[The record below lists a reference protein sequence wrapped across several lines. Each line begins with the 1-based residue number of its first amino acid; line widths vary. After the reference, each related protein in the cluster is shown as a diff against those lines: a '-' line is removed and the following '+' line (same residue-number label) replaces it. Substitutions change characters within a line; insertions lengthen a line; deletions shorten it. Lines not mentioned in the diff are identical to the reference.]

1 MGFSLCGMTL
11 IFQSRRRIGM
21 SAGYVPSPYLV
32 NLQSLQNFNS
42 NITGLDPLTVLTNS
56 VANIQQ
62 MVNFDQKRIFIN
74 TISKF
79 NQIPIQVTDPINL
92 SNVNLFQNGSLFTG
106 SGTNIGASGGLSISS
121 GGTSLYLT
129 STTSASS
136 IAIGFQI
143 GSKTVFSFDGRGRAL
158 YTDPS
163 GNISTGANRFVI
175 SSATLVADKVQFL
188 GNAEAG
194 KVLTALDVSGTGVW
208 NHVSTMRADT
218 TSVSLSSGGVFFRT
232 EGQDAGRLD
241 SHRNWYFGSNALVGN
256 NDLVGSNDVSVFGG
270 AIRYQGG
277 GQPAVGA
284 YLMVA
289 DSLGTLKVSSMS
301 VGPSSFIIGDQIQS
315 GGMSVRADGTNNFV
329 AVTTGSSEI
338 ARFNA
343 TGLDLAGSAVVR
355 GDLYISTVN
364 AIKDYVL
371 TAQDTGGK
379 IELKAPYRLF
389 TGLSAQEFALST
401 GTGAFHT
408 TFNNEEIRF
417 STGGTFYGANGSY
430 DIDVNGFSASEKFS
444 SRGGPLRFFINKTT
458 EVLRVGTNGYI
469 GIGTTAPIVPL
480 QVVGSINASGSLE
493 IGGIGQFGGAVTA
506 TSFSGDGSA
515 LTNIQTINVG
525 FGTNRLD
532 IFQNTTR
539 QVTGELQI
547 AVSSLSSNLISSVTS
562 LGNLIGSGSG
572 KGDVTSTNLTST
584 VAGLGTIG
592 YLSTVPSIFI
602 SSASLFSTLEGLGT
616 FGYLS
621 SGGGQPALTS
631 SLKGLGTMNYIS
643 SSQFLSS
650 FQGIKEGGFSFD
662 KKATLRF
669 PSTVGAIAVGYK
681 ATGDLSGAIDVNGLI
696 FSGGLRGNAAPF
708 GLGVGQSTT
717 ASLFGYGIT
726 GGQGWKFG
734 IQGDVDISGNI
745 YKNGVLYNLNGIP
758 DVYWK
763 RTPGKS
769 DIFFADGSVGIGV
782 INPSYPLDIAGKI
795 RCYGVDVIPGPGPI
809 TSTSQGTYV
818 SPWLY
823 QGTNIY
829 FNLGSVGIGTGLSSI
844 STTISLDVS
853 GSVRHHN
860 GSFYMEKG
868 SKTLG
873 VGKHFGSD
881 ISGTLDVSGVI
892 HGDYLEVNNT
902 GKFGGTVTA
911 QSFLSLS
918 DRRYK
923 EDIQRLGSP
932 WALLQ
937 GIRGHRYKWKSSGL
951 HDIGLIAQ
959 DVLET
964 LPEAVGGTMEDGL
977 SVSYD
982 KLIPVLVECI
992 HDLRKELA
1000 DLKLALK
1007 K

>member
-1 MGFSLCGMTL
+1 
-11 IFQSRRRIGM
+11 M

-79 NQIPIQVTDPINL
+79 NQSPIQVTDPINL

-106 SGTNIGASGGLSISS
+106 SGTSVGASGGLSISS
-121 GGTSLYLT
+121 GGTSIYLT

-469 GIGTTAPIVPL
+469 GIGTTAPTVPL

-937 GIRGHRYKWKSSGL
+937 GIHGHRYKWKSSGL
-951 HDIGLIAQ
+951 HDVGLIAQ

>member
-1 MGFSLCGMTL
+1 
-11 IFQSRRRIGM
+11 M

-42 NITGLDPLTVLTNS
+42 NITGLDPLAVLTNS

-79 NQIPIQVTDPINL
+79 NQSPIQVTDPINL

-106 SGTNIGASGGLSISS
+106 SGTSVGASGGLSISS
-121 GGTSLYLT
+121 GGTSIYLT

-417 STGGTFYGANGSY
+417 STGGTLYGANGSY
-430 DIDVNGFSASEKFS
+430 DIDVTGFSASEKFS

-469 GIGTTAPIVPL
+469 GIGTTAPTVPL

-602 SSASLFSTLEGLGT
+602 SSLSLFSTLEGLGT

-844 STTISLDVS
+844 STTISLDIS

-937 GIRGHRYKWKSSGL
+937 GIHGHRYKWKGSGL
-951 HDIGLIAQ
+951 HDVGLIAQ

>member
-1 MGFSLCGMTL
+1 M
-11 IFQSRRRIGM
+11 
-21 SAGYVPSPYLV
+21 
-32 NLQSLQNFNS
+32 
-42 NITGLDPLTVLTNS
+42 
-56 VANIQQ
+56 
-62 MVNFDQKRIFIN
+62 
-74 TISKF
+74 
-79 NQIPIQVTDPINL
+79 
-92 SNVNLFQNGSLFTG
+92 
-106 SGTNIGASGGLSISS
+106 
-121 GGTSLYLT
+121 
-129 STTSASS
+129 
-136 IAIGFQI
+136 
-143 GSKTVFSFDGRGRAL
+143 
-158 YTDPS
+158 
-163 GNISTGANRFVI
+163 
-175 SSATLVADKVQFL
+175 
-188 GNAEAG
+188 
-194 KVLTALDVSGTGVW
+194 SGTGVW

-469 GIGTTAPIVPL
+469 GIGTTAPTVPL

-937 GIRGHRYKWKSSGL
+937 GIHGHRYKWKSSGL
-951 HDIGLIAQ
+951 HDVGLIAQ

>member
-79 NQIPIQVTDPINL
+79 NQSPIQVTDPINL

-106 SGTNIGASGGLSISS
+106 SGTSVGASGGLSISS
-121 GGTSLYLT
+121 GGTSIYLT

-417 STGGTFYGANGSY
+417 STGGTLYGANGSY
-430 DIDVNGFSASEKFS
+430 DIDVTGFSASEKFS

-469 GIGTTAPIVPL
+469 GIGTTAPTVPL

-602 SSASLFSTLEGLGT
+602 SSLSLFSTLEGLGT

-868 SKTLG
+868 TKTLG

-937 GIRGHRYKWKSSGL
+937 GIHGHRYKWKSSGL
-951 HDIGLIAQ
+951 HDVGLIAQ

>member
-1 MGFSLCGMTL
+1 
-11 IFQSRRRIGM
+11 M

-42 NITGLDPLTVLTNS
+42 NITGLDPLAVLTNS

-79 NQIPIQVTDPINL
+79 NQSPIQVTDPINL

-106 SGTNIGASGGLSISS
+106 SGTSVGASGGLSISS
-121 GGTSLYLT
+121 GGTSIYLT

-417 STGGTFYGANGSY
+417 STGGTLYGANGSY
-430 DIDVNGFSASEKFS
+430 DIDVNGFNSGEKFS

-469 GIGTTAPIVPL
+469 GIGTTAPTVPL

-602 SSASLFSTLEGLGT
+602 SSLSLFSTLEGLGT

-868 SKTLG
+868 TKTLG

-937 GIRGHRYKWKSSGL
+937 GIHGHRYKWKSSGL
-951 HDIGLIAQ
+951 HDVGLIAQ

>member
-1 MGFSLCGMTL
+1 
-11 IFQSRRRIGM
+11 M

-79 NQIPIQVTDPINL
+79 NQSPIQVTDPINL

-106 SGTNIGASGGLSISS
+106 SGTSVGASGGLSISS
-121 GGTSLYLT
+121 GGTSIYLT

-469 GIGTTAPIVPL
+469 GIGTTAPTVPL

-868 SKTLG
+868 TKTLG

-937 GIRGHRYKWKSSGL
+937 GIHGHRYKWKSSGL
-951 HDIGLIAQ
+951 HDVGLIAQ

>member
-42 NITGLDPLTVLTNS
+42 NITGLDPLAVLTNS

-106 SGTNIGASGGLSISS
+106 SGTSVGASGGLSISS
-121 GGTSLYLT
+121 GGTSIYLT

-343 TGLDLAGSAVVR
+343 TGLDLAGSAIVR

-469 GIGTTAPIVPL
+469 GIGTTAPTVPL

-782 INPSYPLDIAGKI
+782 TNPSYPLDIAGKI

-868 SKTLG
+868 TKTLG

-937 GIRGHRYKWKSSGL
+937 GIHGHRYKWKGSGL
-951 HDIGLIAQ
+951 HDVGLIAQ

>member
-1 MGFSLCGMTL
+1 
-11 IFQSRRRIGM
+11 M

-79 NQIPIQVTDPINL
+79 NQSPIQVTDPINL

-106 SGTNIGASGGLSISS
+106 SGTSVGASGGLSISS
-121 GGTSLYLT
+121 GGTSIYLT

-469 GIGTTAPIVPL
+469 GIGTTAPTVPL

-937 GIRGHRYKWKSSGL
+937 GIHGHRYKWKSSGL
-951 HDIGLIAQ
+951 HDVGLIAQ

-964 LPEAVGGTMEDGL
+964 LPEAVGGTLKEGL

>member
-1 MGFSLCGMTL
+1 
-11 IFQSRRRIGM
+11 M

-79 NQIPIQVTDPINL
+79 NQSPIQVTDPINL

-106 SGTNIGASGGLSISS
+106 SGTSVGASGGLSISS
-121 GGTSLYLT
+121 GGTSIYLT

-469 GIGTTAPIVPL
+469 GIGTTAPTVPL

-602 SSASLFSTLEGLGT
+602 SSLSLFSTLEGLGT

-937 GIRGHRYKWKSSGL
+937 GIHGHRYKWKSSGL
-951 HDIGLIAQ
+951 HDVGLIAQ

>member
-1 MGFSLCGMTL
+1 
-11 IFQSRRRIGM
+11 M

-42 NITGLDPLTVLTNS
+42 NITGLDPLAVLQNS

-106 SGTNIGASGGLSISS
+106 SGTSVGASGGLSISS
-121 GGTSLYLT
+121 GGTSIYLT

-158 YTDPS
+158 YTPS

-417 STGGTFYGANGSY
+417 STGGTLYGANGSY

-469 GIGTTAPIVPL
+469 GIGTTAPTVPL

>member
-79 NQIPIQVTDPINL
+79 NQSPIQVTDPINL

-106 SGTNIGASGGLSISS
+106 SGTSVGASGGLSISS
-121 GGTSLYLT
+121 GGTSIYLT

-417 STGGTFYGANGSY
+417 STGGTLYGANGSY
-430 DIDVNGFSASEKFS
+430 DIDVTGFSASEKFS

-469 GIGTTAPIVPL
+469 GIGTTAPTVPL

-937 GIRGHRYKWKSSGL
+937 GIHGHRYKWKSSGL
-951 HDIGLIAQ
+951 HDVGLIAQ

>member
-79 NQIPIQVTDPINL
+79 NQSPIQVTDPINL

-106 SGTNIGASGGLSISS
+106 SGTSVGASGGLSISS
-121 GGTSLYLT
+121 GGTSIYLT

-469 GIGTTAPIVPL
+469 GIGTTAPTVPL

-937 GIRGHRYKWKSSGL
+937 GIHGHRYKWKSSGL
-951 HDIGLIAQ
+951 HDVGLIAQ

-964 LPEAVGGTMEDGL
+964 LPEAVGGTLKEGL

>member
-79 NQIPIQVTDPINL
+79 NQSPIQVTDPINL

-106 SGTNIGASGGLSISS
+106 SGTSVGASGGLSISS
-121 GGTSLYLT
+121 GGTSIYLT

-379 IELKAPYRLF
+379 IELKAPSRLF

-417 STGGTFYGANGSY
+417 STGGTLYGANGSY
-430 DIDVNGFSASEKFS
+430 DIDVNGFNAGEKFS
-444 SRGGPLRFFINKTT
+444 SRSGPLRFFINKTT

-469 GIGTTAPIVPL
+469 GIGTTAPTVPL

-937 GIRGHRYKWKSSGL
+937 GIHGHRYKWKGSGL
-951 HDIGLIAQ
+951 HDVGLIAQ

>member
-1 MGFSLCGMTL
+1 M
-11 IFQSRRRIGM
+11 
-21 SAGYVPSPYLV
+21 
-32 NLQSLQNFNS
+32 
-42 NITGLDPLTVLTNS
+42 
-56 VANIQQ
+56 
-62 MVNFDQKRIFIN
+62 
-74 TISKF
+74 
-79 NQIPIQVTDPINL
+79 
-92 SNVNLFQNGSLFTG
+92 
-106 SGTNIGASGGLSISS
+106 
-121 GGTSLYLT
+121 
-129 STTSASS
+129 
-136 IAIGFQI
+136 
-143 GSKTVFSFDGRGRAL
+143 
-158 YTDPS
+158 
-163 GNISTGANRFVI
+163 
-175 SSATLVADKVQFL
+175 
-188 GNAEAG
+188 
-194 KVLTALDVSGTGVW
+194 
-208 NHVSTMRADT
+208 
-218 TSVSLSSGGVFFRT
+218 
-232 EGQDAGRLD
+232 
-241 SHRNWYFGSNALVGN
+241 
-256 NDLVGSNDVSVFGG
+256 
-270 AIRYQGG
+270 
-277 GQPAVGA
+277 
-284 YLMVA
+284 
-289 DSLGTLKVSSMS
+289 
-301 VGPSSFIIGDQIQS
+301 
-315 GGMSVRADGTNNFV
+315 
-329 AVTTGSSEI
+329 
-338 ARFNA
+338 
-343 TGLDLAGSAVVR
+343 
-355 GDLYISTVN
+355 
-364 AIKDYVL
+364 
-371 TAQDTGGK
+371 
-379 IELKAPYRLF
+379 
-389 TGLSAQEFALST
+389 
-401 GTGAFHT
+401 
-408 TFNNEEIRF
+408 
-417 STGGTFYGANGSY
+417 
-430 DIDVNGFSASEKFS
+430 
-444 SRGGPLRFFINKTT
+444 
-458 EVLRVGTNGYI
+458 
-469 GIGTTAPIVPL
+469 
-480 QVVGSINASGSLE
+480 E

-602 SSASLFSTLEGLGT
+602 SSLSLFSTLEGLGT

-937 GIRGHRYKWKSSGL
+937 GIHGHRYKWKSSGL
-951 HDIGLIAQ
+951 HDVGLIAQ

>member
-1 MGFSLCGMTL
+1 
-11 IFQSRRRIGM
+11 M

-42 NITGLDPLTVLTNS
+42 NITGLDPLAVLTNS

-79 NQIPIQVTDPINL
+79 NQSPIQVTDPINL

-106 SGTNIGASGGLSISS
+106 SGTSVGASGGLSISS
-121 GGTSLYLT
+121 GGTSIYLT

-417 STGGTFYGANGSY
+417 STGGTLYGANGSY
-430 DIDVNGFSASEKFS
+430 DIDVTGFSASEKFS

-469 GIGTTAPIVPL
+469 GIGTTAPTVPL

-602 SSASLFSTLEGLGT
+602 SSLSLFSTLEGLGT

-937 GIRGHRYKWKSSGL
+937 GIHGHRYKWKSSGL
-951 HDIGLIAQ
+951 HDVGLIAQ

>member
-1 MGFSLCGMTL
+1 
-11 IFQSRRRIGM
+11 M

-79 NQIPIQVTDPINL
+79 NQSPIQVTDPINL

-106 SGTNIGASGGLSISS
+106 SGTSVGASGGLSISS
-121 GGTSLYLT
+121 GGTSIYLT
-129 STTSASS
+129 STTNASS

-194 KVLTALDVSGTGVW
+194 KVLTAIDISGTGVW

-417 STGGTFYGANGSY
+417 STGGTLYGANGSY
-430 DIDVNGFSASEKFS
+430 DIDVNGFNAGEKFS
-444 SRGGPLRFFINKTT
+444 SRSGPLRFFINKTT

-469 GIGTTAPIVPL
+469 GIGTTAPTVPL

-592 YLSTVPSIFI
+592 YLSTIPSIFI

-616 FGYLS
+616 LGYLS

-937 GIRGHRYKWKSSGL
+937 GIHGHRYKWKSSGL
-951 HDIGLIAQ
+951 HDVGLIAQ

-964 LPEAVGGTMEDGL
+964 LPEAVGGTLKEGL

>member
-1 MGFSLCGMTL
+1 
-11 IFQSRRRIGM
+11 M
-21 SAGYVPSPYLV
+21 SAGYVPSPYVV

-42 NITGLDPLTVLTNS
+42 NITGLDPLAVLTNS

-79 NQIPIQVTDPINL
+79 NQSPIQVTDPINL

-106 SGTNIGASGGLSISS
+106 SGTSVGASGGLSISS
-121 GGTSLYLT
+121 GGTSIYLT

-343 TGLDLAGSAVVR
+343 TGLDLAGSAIVR

-417 STGGTFYGANGSY
+417 STGGTLYGANGSY

-469 GIGTTAPIVPL
+469 GIGTTAPTVPL

-937 GIRGHRYKWKSSGL
+937 GIHGHRYKWKSSGL
-951 HDIGLIAQ
+951 HDVGLIAQ

>member
-79 NQIPIQVTDPINL
+79 NQSPIQVTDPINL

-106 SGTNIGASGGLSISS
+106 SGTSVGASGGLSISS
-121 GGTSLYLT
+121 GGTSIYLT

-343 TGLDLAGSAVVR
+343 TGLDLAGSAIVR

-469 GIGTTAPIVPL
+469 GIGTTAPTVPL

-937 GIRGHRYKWKSSGL
+937 GIHGHRYKWKNSGL
-951 HDIGLIAQ
+951 HDVGLIAQ